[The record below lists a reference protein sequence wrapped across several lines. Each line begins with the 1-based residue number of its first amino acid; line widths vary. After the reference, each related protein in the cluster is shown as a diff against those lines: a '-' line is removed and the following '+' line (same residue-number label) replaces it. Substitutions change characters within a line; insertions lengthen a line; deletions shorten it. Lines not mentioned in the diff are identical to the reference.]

1 MLLKLSIMLLK
12 NLHNT
17 PIMLKIMQ
25 AQLTVECLIGAFYIN
40 ECSIGVFYLCGNCS
54 IRVYKS
60 FIASDKTSL
69 SL

>member
-25 AQLTVECLIGAFYIN
+25 AQLTVECSIKVYIN
-40 ECSIGVFYLCGNCS
+40 ECSIGVFYLCGDCS
-54 IRVYKS
+54 IRVHR
-60 FIASDKTSL
+60 L
-69 SL
+69 S